1 MLADQTISPD
11 EAVLDL
17 LRERDSMSVADL
29 TQELAVTGTAVR
41 QRLSR
46 LMAKGYVVRNS
57 DRSASGRGRPS
68 HRYRLTPE
76 GRRRAGTNLPE
87 FAVAAWEEIREIE
100 DPEIRRK
107 LLTRIAKRLVR
118 RLAEHVQGDTLDEK
132 VEALVHFFEQRRIP
146 YRVEM
151 QGELPVLTTLSCPY
165 PELAD
170 EQRTICTL
178 ERSMFEELL
187 GGEIRQHAC
196 RLDGGNRCSFE
207 LTPAAVN

>member
-1 MLADQTISPD
+1 MWIEPTISTD
-11 EAVLDL
+11 DAVLDL
-17 LRERDSMSVADL
+17 LRERDSMSVAEL
-29 TQELAVTGTAVR
+29 SAELAVTGTAVR
-41 QRLSR
+41 QRLNR
-46 LMAKGYVVRNS
+46 LMANGLVARHA

-68 HRYRLTPE
+68 HRYRLTRE
-76 GRRRAGTNLPE
+76 GRRKAGTNLPE

-118 RLAEHVQGDTLDEK
+118 RLAEHVRGGTLDEK
-132 VEALVHFFEQRRIP
+132 VDALVTFFEQRRIP
-146 YRVEM
+146 YRVER
-151 QGELPVLTTLSCPY
+151 QGQLPVLTTSSCPY

-178 ERSMFEELL
+178 ERNMFEELL

-196 RLDGGNRCSFE
+196 LLDGGNCCSFE
-207 LTPAAVN
+207 LTATAGD